1 MFHNTICIYREKE
14 RALVRTPPLKN
25 LLAVNYKIKK
35 LFVRNYQTISS
46 NAHNNSPSYVKF
58 FQVIS
63 FHNTL
68 CFLRE
73 IEKKKR
79 ACFNREPS

>member
-1 MFHNTICIYREKE
+1 MFLLRKK

-58 FQVIS
+58 F
-63 FHNTL
+63 
-68 CFLRE
+68 
-73 IEKKKR
+73 K
-79 ACFNREPS
+79 